1 MSERKRFI
9 SLYILMYMAFSF
21 GLTQFTPYLSKIG
34 YDEFERGI
42 LLSSYAVT
50 TIFLQMIIGF
60 YADKF
65 QTIKR
70 FVFLLLLFYLIST
83 CCFYFISTPLFF
95 IAFIAFSD

>member
-70 FVFLLLLFYLIST
+70 FVFYYCS
-83 CCFYFISTPLFF
+83 FI
-95 IAFIAFSD
+95 